1 MLITEGTMLSREGEI
16 GHTLVKSEQELGE
29 RAEELFQ
36 KHKYNFVLVSSTNLD
51 SIMEFYHSTPEGMHF
66 VCDLY
71 QARILITAMRDMERK
86 GKFPEYQPSKKHPV
100 VRVLG
105 KGDSRW
111 AELQAIGNTMEN
123 PLYFKAAREKGLEQD
138 GFVLLARKNARPGI
152 YTSPFETLRD
162 KFFERDGQ
170 IIYSMWTGYLKGE
183 HADKALIRFIGGRPV
198 EFLHTSGHVYVET
211 IAKLIETVD
220 PKWIIPMH
228 TERAEEFSAIPEF
241 VRWKSQVKVLKDGR
255 PLDLDTL

>member
-1 MLITEGTMLSREGEI
+1 MERVLNKYVPGPVDMLITEGTMLSREGEI

-123 PLYFKAAREKGLEQD
+123 PLYFKAAREEEL
-138 GFVLLARKNARPGI
+138 
-152 YTSPFETLRD
+152 
-162 KFFERDGQ
+162 ERDGQ